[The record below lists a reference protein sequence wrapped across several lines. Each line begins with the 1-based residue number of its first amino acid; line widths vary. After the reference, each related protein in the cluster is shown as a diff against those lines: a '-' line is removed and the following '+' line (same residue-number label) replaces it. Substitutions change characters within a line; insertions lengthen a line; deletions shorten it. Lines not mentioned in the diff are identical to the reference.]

1 MANWLT
7 QLDAVMIGRMERKI
21 RAVTFDLWQTLLL
34 EDGKLGRKRAEL
46 RISGTSNALTSAG
59 YRFSDERLWEA
70 YWNCAKACNVIRSK
84 GLDVS
89 FGEQIDIFIEQIQSG
104 QSLDLPRSL
113 VTEISTTYDEAFL
126 AYPLSLDPDAVATLA
141 KLKDQGY
148 ALGLISNTGMTPGS
162 TFRVYMD
169 QLGILAYF
177 DTLVFSNEVR
187 LSKPAPEIFHIALD
201 ALRVSSDMAIHV
213 GDDRAK
219 DVAGAKAAGMR
230 SIWISRPAESY
241 ETRTPKDK
249 SDTVTPDVT
258 VSRLGDV
265 VGAIAGLAR
274 G

>member
-104 QSLDLPRSL
+104 LSLDLPRSL
-113 VTEISTTYDEAFL
+113 VTEIATAYDKAFL
-126 AYPLSLDPDAVATLA
+126 DYPLPLDFDAKATLA

-148 ALGLISNTGMTPGS
+148 TLGLISNTGMTPGA
-162 TFRVYMD
+162 TFRVYMN

-187 LSKPAPEIFHIALD
+187 LSKPAPKIFDIALD
-201 ALRVSSDMAIHV
+201 ALGVSSDMAVHV

-219 DVAGAKAAGMR
+219 DVAGARAAGMR

-241 ETRTPKDK
+241 EARTPKDL
-249 SDTVTPDVT
+249 SDAVTPDVT

-265 VGAIAGLAR
+265 VEAIDRLAAG
-274 G
+274 